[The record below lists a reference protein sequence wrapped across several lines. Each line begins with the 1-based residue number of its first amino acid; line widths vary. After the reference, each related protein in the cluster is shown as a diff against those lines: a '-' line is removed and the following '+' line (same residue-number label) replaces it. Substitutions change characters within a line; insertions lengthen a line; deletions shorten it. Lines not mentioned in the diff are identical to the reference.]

1 MEYEYYER
9 EKPVPPEDYVRVD
22 HVMLRDY
29 VTSIFERLGV
39 FKWNAEVV
47 ADVLVTADLFGIS
60 SHGVQRV
67 RRYVDGI
74 RSGNIDIHAEPKII
88 IDRGAIAV
96 IDACN
101 GLGQPV
107 SVRAMELAIKKAH
120 DYGVSLVLVRR
131 SNHFGIAGYYS
142 LKAAERGY
150 IGVTMTNS
158 VNLVAYTNTVERI
171 IGTNPIA
178 VAVPKLEPPPILFDA
193 ATSVVPVGK
202 IEIYAKQGKKI
213 PSGWVIDRKG
223 NILHGDA
230 APILKKIKT
239 HEAALLPLGGLG
251 EEHGGHKGSGLSFV
265 IDIISG
271 VLSGAAWGLHVGYT
285 VGKKPSNVGHA
296 FIAIDIEAFM
306 SREEFNDRI
315 NRYVMEIKSS
325 KKHPKADRIWIPGEK
340 AWLTMETRKKIG
352 IPLHKN
358 VYKELTDIGMEVGVE
373 TTLKNT
379 IDCKNVL

>member
-1 MEYEYYER
+1 MEYTYYER
-9 EKPVPPEDYVRVD
+9 EKPFPPEDYVRVN
-22 HVMLRDY
+22 HVVLRDY

-39 FKWNAEVV
+39 SRLDAEIV

-74 RSGNIDIHAEPKII
+74 RTGNIDIRAEPRII
-88 IDRGAIAV
+88 VERGAVAV

-107 SVRAMELAIKKAH
+107 SVKAMELAIEKAR

-142 LKAAERGY
+142 LKAVEKGY
-150 IGVTMTNS
+150 IGITMTNS

-178 VAVPKLEPPPILFDA
+178 VAIPKPEPPPILFDA

-213 PSGWVIDRKG
+213 PPGWVIDQGG

-230 APILKKIKT
+230 APILEKIRAR
-239 HEAALLPLGGLG
+239 EAALLPLGGLG
-251 EEHGGHKGSGLSFV
+251 EEHGGHKGSGLSFI

-271 VLSGAAWGLHVGYT
+271 VLSGAAWGIHVGYT
-285 VGKKPSNVGHA
+285 VGEKPSNVGHA

-306 SREEFNDRI
+306 PRREFYERI
-315 NRYVMEIKSS
+315 NKYVMEIKNSR
-325 KKHPKADRIWIPGEK
+325 KHPEADHIWIPGEK
-340 AWLTMETRKKIG
+340 AWLTMETRKRIG

-358 VYKELTDIGMEVGVE
+358 VYKELVGIGSEVGVN
-373 TTLKNT
+373 TVLKTL
-379 IDCKNVL
+379 